1 MRSKPIQNIA
11 RLVDCAR
18 AAHTAPHGSKEA
30 VYAQFCEELGLS
42 RTVLLAK
49 LKQQGLGKDRKPRS
63 DKGVA
68 SLPQAEAQAIVRWQR
83 ENARKVG
90 GGRTKNMVSL
100 QNAVDILRSNGV
112 IQAQT
117 VCPET
122 GEIKKQS
129 LASIR
134 RAIDVYQLSAAVL
147 DARSPSIEV
156 AAAHPNSEWQ
166 IDASICT
173 LYYLPK
179 DGGLQEMKTMM
190 FEKNKPENF
199 KRIELDRVWRF
210 VVVDKA
216 SHAIYVEYLFG
227 GESGA
232 NLAQVFIN
240 AMQQRD
246 GEHFWG
252 VPKLLYCDPG
262 AAMTGAVLRQL
273 CASLGV
279 DMKWHM
285 PGAARATGSVEKAQD
300 IVERGFESMLKARPV
315 HSMADLNAFATQWR
329 KRFGAQAVHSRHGMT
344 RYAAWSTI
352 TTEQLVQAPSVE
364 VCKEL
369 ATTAPK
375 QCTVTQTLTV
385 RFKGQEYQLDAAT
398 FSGVYVGQKVMVTR
412 NAWSTDRVNVVDS
425 THPADAAPHIAVLVE
440 RGELGYRVDS
450 YNRGEGYRSH
460 SHTSAQKQVQVLE
473 EAAKADAQAAA
484 LANPNATPVTSGRR
498 TKQAQPFGG
507 KVDPFKPLLETNI
520 PTYMPRTASEIRT
533 TPPVAQPVLAT
544 RSIAEACMY
553 IKGVKE
559 SRGLVYDPATYAFLQ
574 ARYPDGRVPQEAAE
588 ALAYSDTAQQATG
601 THDAAP
607 EGTGF
612 TGLRSVK

>member
-1 MRSKPIQNIA
+1 MRSKPVHNIA

-18 AAHTAPHGSKEA
+18 AAHAAPHGDKEA
-30 VYAQFCEELGLS
+30 VYAQFCAELGLS
-42 RTVLLAK
+42 RTVLLTK
-49 LKQQGLGKDRKPRS
+49 LKQQGLGKERKPRS
-63 DKGVA
+63 DKGVV

-83 ENARKVG
+83 ENARKMG

-112 IQAQT
+112 IKAQS
-117 VCPET
+117 VCPDT
-122 GEIKKQS
+122 GEIKKHS

-134 RAIDVYQLSAAVL
+134 RAIDAHQLSSNVL
-147 DARSPSIEV
+147 DARAPSIEV

-179 DGGLQEMKTMM
+179 DGGLQEMRTMM

-232 NLAQVFIN
+232 NLAQVMIN

-273 CASLGV
+273 CTSLGIE
-279 DMKWHM
+279 MKWHM

-352 TTEQLVQAPSVE
+352 TSEQLVQAPSVDI
-364 VCKEL
+364 CKEL

-412 NAWSTDRVNVVDS
+412 NAWSTDRINVVDS
-425 THPADAAPHIAVLVE
+425 THPADAAPHVAVLVE

-450 YNRGEGYRSH
+450 HNRGEGYRSH
-460 SHTSAQKQVQVLE
+460 AHTSAQKQVQLLE
-473 EAAKADAQAAA
+473 EAAKADAI
-484 LANPNATPVTSGRR
+484 ANPSAGTSGRR

-533 TPPVAQPVLAT
+533 TPPVAQPALASL
-544 RSIAEACMY
+544 SISEACMF
-553 IKGVKE
+553 IKGALGTAYE
-559 SRGLVYDPATYAFLQ
+559 PSTYSFLQ
-574 ARYPDGRVPQEAAE
+574 ARYPEGRVPQEAAE
-588 ALAYSDTAQQATG
+588 ALAYNDNVQQATG
-601 THDAAP
+601 THDAEP
-607 EGTGF
+607 ETTGF
-612 TGLRSVK
+612 MGLRSVK